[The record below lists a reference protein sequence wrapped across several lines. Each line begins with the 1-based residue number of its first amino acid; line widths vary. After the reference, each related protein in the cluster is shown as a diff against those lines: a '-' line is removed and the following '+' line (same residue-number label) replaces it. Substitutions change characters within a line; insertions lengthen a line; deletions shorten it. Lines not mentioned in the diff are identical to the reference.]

1 MLIHRFTKPG
11 LRALSAI
18 AVIAL
23 LPACGSDNGNQPA
36 PTPEPTPV
44 PTPAPTPTPTP
55 PPTPT
60 PTPSPAPTPNPDAEV
75 TFDVEVLTSGLTN
88 PWAVALLPDNRAL
101 ITERPG
107 RMRIFDLD
115 TNELSSPLSGVP
127 NVAATGQGGLLDVI
141 LHPDFGTN
149 QLIYFSYAA
158 GSNNRFGTEVARAR
172 LTDGGLENVEQLFV
186 AEPKVSGGNHFG
198 SRLVFDNDGYL
209 FIGLGDRGVMNEAQ
223 NLGSHIGTVVR
234 LHDDGRVPSDN
245 PFVNQDGALAEIYSY
260 GHRNIQG
267 ADLNPWTGEIW
278 THEHGPQG
286 GDEVNVLRPGANYGW
301 PVITYG
307 VNYGSGTSIGEGT
320 HREGMEQPLLEWTPS
335 IAPSGMAFYDYSGIP
350 GWYGDVLVGALAHQ
364 FLGKYQVD
372 GHEMSNEERLLE
384 SHGRIR
390 AVTVADNGDIF
401 VVNDQSNGQLIRIR
415 PRQE

>member
-1 MLIHRFTKPG
+1 MLIHRFNKPN
-11 LRALSAI
+11 LRILSAI

-23 LPACGSDNGNQPA
+23 LPACGSGNGDGPT

-44 PTPAPTPTPTP
+44 PTPTPTPTPTP
-55 PPTPT
+55 EPT
-60 PTPSPAPTPNPDAEV
+60 PAPTPAPDAEV
-75 TFDVEVLTSGLTN
+75 TFDVEVLTSDLTN
-88 PWAVALLPDNRAL
+88 PWAVVMLPDNRAL

-115 TNELSSPLSGVP
+115 SNELSSALSGVP

-141 LHPDFGTN
+141 LHPDFDNN

-158 GSNNRFGTEVARAR
+158 GSNNQFSTEVARAR
-172 LTDGGLENVEQLFV
+172 LTDAGLEDFEQLFV
-186 AEPKVSGGNHFG
+186 AQPKTSGGNHFG

-209 FIGLGDRGVMNEAQ
+209 FIGLGDRNQRDEAQ
-223 NLGSHIGTVVR
+223 NLGSHTGTVVR
-234 LHDDGRVPSDN
+234 LHDDGSVPSDN
-245 PFVNQDGALAEIYSY
+245 PFVNQEGALPEIYSY

-267 ADLNPWTGEIW
+267 ADLNPWTGEVW

-286 GDEVNVLRPGANYGW
+286 GDEVNVLMPGANYGW

-307 VNYGSGTSIGEGT
+307 VEYGSGQPIGET
-320 HREGMEQPLLEWTPS
+320 HQEGMEQPLLEWTPS

-350 GWYGDVLVGALAHQ
+350 GWYGDLLVGALAHQ
-364 FLGKYQVD
+364 FLGKYKVD
-372 GHEMSNEERLLE
+372 GYEMSDEQRLLE

-415 PRQE
+415 PSQE